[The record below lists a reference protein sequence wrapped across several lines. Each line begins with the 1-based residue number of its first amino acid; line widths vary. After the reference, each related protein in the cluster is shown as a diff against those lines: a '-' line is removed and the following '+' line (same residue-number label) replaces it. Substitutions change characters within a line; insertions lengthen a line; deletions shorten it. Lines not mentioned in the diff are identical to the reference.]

1 MDMEQLAHL
10 PKTFFMADQLLVA
23 VLLINFIMLGS
34 SRLMFCIKAAAV
46 QGVILGALPGFIH
59 PFSYHITLITVLVIV
74 GKGFVIPTMIGK
86 AVRDVQIKREF
97 EPFLG
102 YIPALLLGA
111 AFTAA
116 AFVFSERLPLAPEHQ
131 NLLFVPASFS
141 TLITGFLI
149 LTTRRKAIS
158 QVIGY
163 LVLENGIFIFG
174 MLLSEAMPVLVEAG
188 VLLDL
193 LVGVFVMAIVINHIS
208 REFSSTDTSRLRT
221 LKEE

>member
-1 MDMEQLAHL
+1 MEQLPGISHTL
-10 PKTFFMADQLLVA
+10 FLADQLLVA
-23 VLLINFIMLGS
+23 VLLINFVMLGS
-34 SRLMFCIKAAAV
+34 SRLMFCVRAAAA
-46 QGVILGALPGFIH
+46 QGVILGILPGVIH
-59 PFSYHITLITVLVIV
+59 PFSFHILAITVLVTV
-74 GKGFVIPTMIGK
+74 GKGFVIPRMIGK
-86 AVRDVQIKREF
+86 AIKDVQIKREF

-102 YIPALLLGA
+102 YIPALVLGA
-111 AFTAA
+111 VLTAR
-116 AFVFSERLPLAPEHQ
+116 AFVFSERLPLSPEHQ
-131 NLLFVPASFS
+131 NLLFIPASFS
-141 TLITGFLI
+141 TLVTGFLI

-174 MLLSEAMPVLVEAG
+174 LLLSEAMPVLVEAG